1 MIDSSAAYGLYNPAF
16 TEDIGMSSINR
27 MYPAGGNTEDF
38 RIAGTD
44 FSNIDIQHRLMTDTA
59 EFKNKQ
65 KNKNILSGILIGA
78 CVLGLGALGYKFGK
92 PLFKNIGKLFKK
104 GGPTRAWNKLT
115 KLPAQA
121 LKFIKNIPSKI
132 SKLFK

>member
-1 MIDSSAAYGLYNPAF
+1 MADSV
-16 TEDIGMSSINR
+16 
-27 MYPAGGNTEDF
+27 DF
-38 RIAGTD
+38 
-44 FSNIDIQHRLMTDTA
+44 
-59 EFKNKQ
+59 KKKQ
-65 KNKNILSGILIGA
+65 KTKNILSGILMGA
-78 CVLGLGALGYKFGK
+78 SVLALGVLAYKFGK
-92 PLFKNIGKLFKK
+92 PVINNIGKLFKK

>member
-1 MIDSSAAYGLYNPAF
+1 M
-16 TEDIGMSSINR
+16 TSIKR
-27 MYPAGGNTEDF
+27 MYPVNSDMEDF
-38 RIAGTD
+38 KIAGTD
-44 FSNIDIQHRLMTDTA
+44 FSNIDIQHKLMTDTA

-104 GGPTRAWNKLT
+104 GGPTKAWNRLK

-121 LKFIKNIPSKI
+121 WQYIKSIPAKI